1 MDRKIVSKTGE
12 FFGNKLTLETGRLAK
27 QADLSV
33 LATLGETCVLATV
46 VSKPKSEDPGFLPLT
61 IDYEEKLYAGG
72 IIKSSKWIKR
82 EGRPTDAN
90 ILVARLIDHCVRPL
104 FPKDFR
110 DEVQLIITVMSVDDT
125 NSPEVAAMLAAS
137 AVLAASSL
145 PFKSAFATLQLGRV
159 DKNILYN
166 PSRADMKNSDIDLF
180 ISYLKGEKVQAMEGS
195 FNLVS
200 DEDVKSLIKNS
211 YEKALPL
218 ITFIE
223 EFAKEVGIEKREY
236 TSFKPNA
243 DIHKQ
248 VSDLVLEDIIKLT
261 NEKKG
266 KLENQ
271 KNLLSIKEK
280 LIKQLEEKYTK
291 EELNLSEIEAS
302 FDRVYNEVL
311 RNLVLVDNARCDGR
325 KMDEVR
331 PINCEIGILPRVHGS
346 ALFERGLTQA
356 LSVVTLD
363 SPANTQV
370 IETLHG
376 EEEMHYF
383 HHYVGLAFSTGE
395 VGRVGNP
402 GRREIGHGFLAQK
415 ALIPVLPSTQDFP
428 YVIRVVSEVLS
439 QNGSSSMASTCGSTL
454 SLMDA
459 GVPIKDIV
467 GGVSIGL
474 VISEKE
480 DNYKILTDIQGV
492 EDFSGFMDFKMT
504 GTTQAVTAI
513 QMDIKLAGI
522 PLKLFDEILE
532 ASKNG
537 RLFII
542 EKMRECMPSARD
554 GVKEYAPKIKRV
566 RIEKDE
572 IGLVIGSGGKTIKDI
587 EKRTGAKLD
596 IMEEEASA
604 YVVLS
609 SPSLESIKKAEDI
622 IENLFKKPDVGE
634 IYDGVVTKLFTFGA
648 LVEFLPGKEGLVHIS
663 EIKEGYVEKVED
675 FLKEGQNVKV
685 KLKAVTDDG
694 KNVLTLKF

>member
-145 PFKSAFATLQLGRV
+145 PFKSAFATLQIGRV